1 MAGDPMRI
9 TFAGGAGWHTKT
21 PTLDQL
27 FPEPDYPITRGSTI
41 SPGGRRIETPC
52 VWKSSHDPTNYDLKA
67 ARNFKWEV
75 RGNAGVERI
84 RIVGNYFRENMTRVP
99 HLDRRTHPDL
109 PRIRHRTAQGYG
121 VHRTAAARMAS
132 LQGQNGIPD
141 RRRQDQRKPHIQ
153 AGHQFS
159 LSTRRIR
166 ALATKLIVSGAYF
179 KNPL

>member
-1 MAGDPMRI
+1 MAR
-9 TFAGGAGWHTKT
+9 KT

-27 FPEPDYPITRGSTI
+27 FPEPDYSYYTRLNYFPADDESK
-41 SPGGRRIETPC
+41 RRINVE
-52 VWKSSHDPTNYDLKA
+52 VFKHDPTNYDLKA

-75 RGNAGVERI
+75 RGNAEWNGYGLSVT
-84 RIVGNYFRENMTRVP
+84 YFRENMTSGFP

-153 AGHQFS
+153 AGH
-159 LSTRRIR
+159 RIL
-166 ALATKLIVSGAYF
+166 ALHAAHPGAGHETHRLGRLF
-179 KNPL
+179 QNPL